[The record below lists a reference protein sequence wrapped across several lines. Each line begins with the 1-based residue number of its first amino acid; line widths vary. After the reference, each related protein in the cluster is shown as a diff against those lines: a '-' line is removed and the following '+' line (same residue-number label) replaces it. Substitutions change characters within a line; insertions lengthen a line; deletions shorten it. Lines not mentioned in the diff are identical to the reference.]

1 MSWDI
6 NSVGSLRDFKC
17 PLADELADVEEFL
30 LQNGCMRQNSPEEKM
45 QGERAAILTVQA
57 LLRPTLS
64 GNMYVPIPRQRC
76 VMKTFMPVYLASRS
90 EGELEDEDQKRIQ
103 LNRKSIEVVGHE
115 NSVLSPLLN
124 MPKKAK
130 ASLKMVY
137 APMAFLMTTARPS
150 SMYHRFPNTD
160 VRGSSVYGPDG

>member
-1 MSWDI
+1 
-6 NSVGSLRDFKC
+6 
-17 PLADELADVEEFL
+17 
-30 LQNGCMRQNSPEEKM
+30 
-45 QGERAAILTVQA
+45 
-57 LLRPTLS
+57 
-64 GNMYVPIPRQRC
+64 
-76 VMKTFMPVYLASRS
+76 MKTFMPVYLASRS

-137 APMAFLMTTARPS
+137 APMAFLMTRPS
-150 SMYHRFPNTD
+150 SMYHRFPKRLFSLWSMDNGTASMGGGEEEMHAPTM
-160 VRGSSVYGPDG
+160 RQLLR